1 MQTMRAVRIV
11 MAIRAAMPANAVP
24 TVHVAALAS
33 RKGRALEG
41 APKKAEVQF
50 NVAALASRKGRAL
63 EGAPKKAEVQFT
75 FVYNSPPVPRK

>member
-33 RKGRALEG
+33 RKGRAL
-41 APKKAEVQF
+41 K
-50 NVAALASRKGRAL
+50 
-63 EGAPKKAEVQFT
+63 GAPKKAEVQFT
-75 FVYNSPPVPRK
+75 FVYNSPPVPGCVLET

>member
-1 MQTMRAVRIV
+1 MQTMRTMRAVRIV

-50 NVAALASRKGRAL
+50 TFVWALASRQ
-63 EGAPKKAEVQFT
+63 APKKAEVQFT